1 MGLGRLH
8 RDSRVPRSLGEG
20 KKSSELSSVVY
31 LENEHE
37 KVGLSP
43 ATECVLFV
51 AVTPRSFSLLTQNTV
66 SLESFEMLLFIV
78 EKLVSLKNAHEF
90 CVIIPLVG

>member
-8 RDSRVPRSLGEG
+8 RDSRVPRSLGG

-43 ATECVLFV
+43 ATEGVLFV
-51 AVTPRSFSLLTQNTV
+51 AVTPRSFSLLT
-66 SLESFEMLLFIV
+66 
-78 EKLVSLKNAHEF
+78 
-90 CVIIPLVG
+90 